1 MGLSLEDMTSKLRK
15 QFSIDTKVNGVVV
28 TSLDPNGLAAE
39 KGVRLGDVLVEV
51 DQTKV
56 RTAVA
61 VAKIISKITKAKRK
75 KSVLFTINRQG
86 SIRFLGLRVTD

>member
-1 MGLSLEDMTSKLRK
+1 MNSKLRK
-15 QFSIDTKVNGVVV
+15 KFSIDANIKGVVV
-28 TSLDPNGLAAE
+28 TKLDPNGLAAE

-61 VAKIISKITKAKRK
+61 VKTLITKIIESKNK

-86 SIRFLGLRVTD
+86 SLRFLGLRVTE

>member
-1 MGLSLEDMTSKLRK
+1 MV
-15 QFSIDTKVNGVVV
+15 I
-28 TSLDPNGLAAE
+28 AE

-61 VAKIISKITKAKRK
+61 VAKIISKITKAKEK
-75 KSVLFTINRQG
+75 ICSFTINRQA
-86 SIRFLGLRVTD
+86 L